1 MLSSIMIISYIWYKL
16 LLKMGKILIVE
27 DNDINYLMLEEYLS
41 EFELN
46 LTRASHGKEF
56 YEIINESEDF
66 DLVLMDIMLPD
77 TDGIIL
83 TKYLLDNSIK
93 IPVVFISAYTERC
106 EEIYDLGVEYFI
118 SKPIYK
124 ELFFSILKK
133 FVDLNKKEQSN

>member
-1 MLSSIMIISYIWYKL
+1 M
-16 LLKMGKILIVE
+16 MGKILIVE

-41 EFELN
+41 EFELD
-46 LTRASHGKEF
+46 LTRASDGKEF
-56 YEIINESEDF
+56 YKIINESIDF

-77 TDGIIL
+77 TDGVIL
-83 TKYLLDNSIK
+83 TKFLLDNSIT

-106 EEIYDLGVEYFI
+106 EEIYELGVEYFI

-133 FVDLNKKEQSN
+133 FVDLNKKEN